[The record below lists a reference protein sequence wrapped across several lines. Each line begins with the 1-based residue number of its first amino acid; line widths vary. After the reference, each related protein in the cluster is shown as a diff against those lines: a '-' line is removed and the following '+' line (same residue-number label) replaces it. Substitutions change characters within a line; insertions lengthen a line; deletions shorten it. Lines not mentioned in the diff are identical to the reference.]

1 MGKGLNWP
9 FGSREVW
16 EVGIVGG
23 SVSAGKMIGG

>member
-9 FGSREVW
+9 FGSGEVR

-23 SVSAGKMIGG
+23 SVSAEKMIGG